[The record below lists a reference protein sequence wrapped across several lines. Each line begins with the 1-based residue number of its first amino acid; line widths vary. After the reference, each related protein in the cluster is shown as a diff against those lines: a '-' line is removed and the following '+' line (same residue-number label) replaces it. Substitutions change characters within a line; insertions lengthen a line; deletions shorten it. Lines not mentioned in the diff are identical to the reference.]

1 MRRTRTGIAYASGG
15 TDGPL
20 LLLLH
25 GLGATGAVW
34 TRFLAE
40 FQESWP
46 GRWAAP
52 DLRGHGLSLAQPPYG
67 YAVHA
72 ADMAELATELEAPS
86 VTVLGHSFGGVVGAV
101 LGSGWYG
108 VTVDRVVALGVKI
121 EWTDDEVARA
131 QAMARRPRQEFGSA
145 AEAAERHLK
154 LAGLR
159 ELVDPA
165 EPVARAGV
173 RVIDGG
179 WAAALDPRA
188 FGAVGP
194 SVETVLSRCAAPLRL
209 AAGSGDAMVGLD
221 AMRRIDPDAV
231 VLDGLGHNAHYE
243 KPSAVWELLQP
254 DTAR

>member
-1 MRRTRTGIAYASGG
+1 MRRTRNGIAYASGG
-15 TDGPL
+15 SDGPL

-34 TRFLAE
+34 TRLLAR
-40 FQESWP
+40 FQDAWP

-52 DLRGHGLSLAQPPYG
+52 DLRGHGLSLAEAPYG
-67 YAVHA
+67 FGVHA
-72 ADMAELATELEAPS
+72 ADMAELAAELEAPS

-108 VTVDRVVALGVKI
+108 VGVDRVVALGVKI
-121 EWTDDEVARA
+121 DWSGDEISRA
-131 QAMARRPRQEFGSA
+131 QAMARRPPQVFGSA
-145 AEAAERHLK
+145 GDAAERHLK

-173 RVIDGG
+173 QVVGGG
-179 WAAALDPRA
+179 WVAALDPRA

-194 SVETVLSRCAAPLRL
+194 SVETALSRCAAPLRL
-209 AAGSGDAMVGLD
+209 AAGSGDAMVGLE
-221 AMRRIDPDAV
+221 AMRRVDPDAV
-231 VLDGLGHNAHYE
+231 LIEGAGHNAHYE
-243 KPSAVWELLQP
+243 TPDKVWQLLAP
-254 DTAR
+254 

>member
-1 MRRTRTGIAYASGG
+1 MRRTRSGIAYASGG
-15 TDGPL
+15 TAGPL

-34 TRFLAE
+34 TRLLE
-40 FQESWP
+40 KFQGEWP

-52 DLRGHGLSLAQPPYG
+52 DLRGHGLSLTEPPYG

-72 ADMAELATELEAPS
+72 ADMAELAAELGAPS

-101 LGSGWYG
+101 LGGGWYG

-121 EWTDDEVARA
+121 DWTDDEVARA
-131 QAMARRPRQEFGSA
+131 QAMARRPPQVFASA
-145 AEAAERHLK
+145 GEAADRHLK

-159 ELVDPA
+159 DLVDPA

-173 RVIDGG
+173 KVVDGG
-179 WAAALDPRA
+179 WVAALDPRA

-231 VLDGLGHNAHYE
+231 LIDGAGHNAHYE
-243 KPSAVWELLQP
+243 TPEAVWPLLNQ
-254 DTAR
+254 